1 MFVDRSLVLGEID
14 AEADAEGVTDT
25 DPKTPFGT
33 WIAVIAIPAT
43 AVNRGKSRSTVV
55 PMKVMAHQHPGL

>member
-1 MFVDRSLVLGEID
+1 MFVDRSLVLGERD
-14 AEADAEGVTDT
+14 AEADVEGVTDT
-25 DPKTPFGT
+25 DSKTPFGT
-33 WIAVIAIPAT
+33 WIAVIAMPAT